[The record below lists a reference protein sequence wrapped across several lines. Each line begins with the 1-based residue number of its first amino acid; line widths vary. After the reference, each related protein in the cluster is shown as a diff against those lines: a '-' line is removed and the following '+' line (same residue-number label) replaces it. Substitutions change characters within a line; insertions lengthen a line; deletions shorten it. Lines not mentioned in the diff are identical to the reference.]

1 MPAIKCTQRS
11 TICTFAVTSCGSATR
26 GEDNR
31 LTAASSMQPPCRCY
45 GPKLLEA
52 GGNCKWGS
60 PDVDAR
66 SLHTVGAPASE
77 LAEKRSMDVKTCQGT
92 DLSVPLRIENEQ
104 F

>member
-1 MPAIKCTQRS
+1 MPAAKCTQRS
-11 TICTFAVTSCGSATR
+11 TICTFAVTSCGSATW

-60 PDVDAR
+60 PDLGCTFFAYGGSPGFR
-66 SLHTVGAPASE
+66 ACGKTEYGRE
-77 LAEKRSMDVKTCQGT
+77 DVSGHGFSRAVK
-92 DLSVPLRIENEQ
+92 D
-104 F
+104 

>member
-52 GGNCKWGS
+52 GGNCKWEGA
-60 PDVDAR
+60 PRPWPR
-66 SLHTVGAPASE
+66 SLRRWEPGFRACGKTEYGRE
-77 LAEKRSMDVKTCQGT
+77 DVSGHGFIRAVK
-92 DLSVPLRIENEQ
+92 D
-104 F
+104 